1 MKIVD
6 LTHPISSKTPVYPGT
21 SAVQIETF
29 ATVDKDGY
37 REKMLHIA
45 SHVGT
50 HMDAPAHMLAEGR
63 FLDDFLVE
71 SFTGSALAVDV
82 RQLTKPE
89 LSAQVLD
96 NLPSVEFILFFT
108 GWSQKWGTAEYFSN
122 FPYPGIDLANAL
134 TKRGIKGVG
143 IDTPSVDVVDSRD
156 YPTHH
161 ILLNNEIVII
171 ENLTN
176 LAALPKQTF
185 RLFALPLKITEADGA
200 PVRAIAMV
208 K

>member
-1 MKIVD
+1 VKIID

-21 SAVQIETF
+21 PSVQIETF
-29 ATVDKDGY
+29 ATVANDGY
-37 REKMLHIA
+37 REKILHIA

-50 HMDAPAHMLAEGR
+50 HMDAPAHMLKEGC
-63 FLDDFLVE
+63 FLNDYPAK
-71 SFTGSALAVDV
+71 SFTGKALVVDV
-82 RQLTKPE
+82 RHVTKPE

-96 NLPSVEFILFFT
+96 NQPSAEFVLFFT
-108 GWSQKWGTAEYFSN
+108 GWSQKWGTAEYFSK

-134 TKRGIKGVG
+134 TKRGVKGIG
-143 IDTPSVDVVDSRD
+143 IDTPSVDDVNSRD

-161 ILLNNEIVII
+161 ILLNNKILII

-176 LAALPKQTF
+176 LVALPKQLF
-185 RLFALPLKITEADGA
+185 RLFAFPLKITEADGS

-208 K
+208 E